1 MQQLTSATDAD
12 WYSTREKQD
21 IICKTEKNS
30 VCRWCRNRVKM
41 SLRYKVVLT
50 WLSRINFALL
60 LSSKTEVNYSNNSC
74 YSVSHPGFNHFKPLN
89 SCSFFLKISFSKN
102 SGKLQDVISKCHQSL
117 SVWYFKTQIL
127 LQLSHSLL
135 SLLLFLF
142 LILLLQNRFFKSSY

>member
-21 IICKTEKNS
+21 IICKIEKNS

-74 YSVSHPGFNHFKPLN
+74 YSVSHPSFNHFKPLN
-89 SCSFFLKISFSKN
+89 SCSFFKKSVSPKILASYKMLFQSVIKVFQFDILKHKYFCSFP
-102 SGKLQDVISKCHQSL
+102 IPCYCYY
-117 SVWYFKTQIL
+117 YFY
-127 LQLSHSLL
+127 
-135 SLLLFLF
+135 F
-142 LILLLQNRFFKSSY
+142 